1 MQSGGAANPTLQFVP
16 ARPLVL
22 NPAIKMEE
30 EAPMAH
36 IGKHVKMNEPA
47 FVHETAYIYGKVTLH
62 KDVSVWPYVVMRA
75 EMHEIVIG
83 EKTNIQ
89 DFVMVH
95 VGNTT
100 PTIVGKN
107 CSITH
112 HVTIHGCTIGDN
124 CLIGINATIMD
135 GAIIGNNCIVAGH
148 SIVTEGAVFPDN
160 SIIAG
165 APAKVIRTRDS
176 GAANAGN
183 AEWYFQN
190 ALRYARGEDV
200 QT

>member
-83 EKTNIQ
+83 ERTNIQ

-95 VGNTT
+95 VGGST
-100 PTIVGKN
+100 PT
-107 CSITH
+107 
-112 HVTIHGCTIGDN
+112 
-124 CLIGINATIMD
+124 
-135 GAIIGNNCIVAGH
+135 
-148 SIVTEGAVFPDN
+148 
-160 SIIAG
+160 
-165 APAKVIRTRDS
+165 
-176 GAANAGN
+176 
-183 AEWYFQN
+183 
-190 ALRYARGEDV
+190 
-200 QT
+200 